1 MNYLCI
7 HAIKNPNSRFSQS
20 SKKYLILDEL
30 GRVSK
35 QVQEAID
42 LAWMHLGQVSALEK
56 EVAILESKQIRDTDG
71 LYQHA
76 KKLIPFFKIR
86 ERTFFQL

>member
-1 MNYLCI
+1 M
-7 HAIKNPNSRFSQS
+7 Q
-20 SKKYLILDEL
+20 
-30 GRVSK
+30 K

-42 LAWMHLGQVSALEK
+42 LAWLHLGQVSALEK

-71 LYQHA
+71 LYEHA

-86 ERTFFQL
+86 ER